1 MSKPDF
7 EKILDNLKL
16 HKPSASIGAYD
27 NFLDSTLYMD
37 FRNELIARIEQMRD
51 IYETCSSKQYL
62 EVRGGIAALRLLSNI
77 FKDLRNNVIA
87 DLESATKE
95 NDDDKEV

>member
-51 IYETCSSKQYL
+51 IYENCNSKEYL
-62 EVRGGIAALRLLSNI
+62 ETRGGIAALRLISNI
-77 FKDLRNNVIA
+77 FEDLRNNVIA

-95 NDDDKEV
+95 SSNEKEV